1 MNQRLL
7 LIFSLLAASMASPR
21 SFAEEQP
28 LNGCKEDDLAVFLAE
43 RYFEVWID
51 PLTDAFVSIE
61 SNNIDTYS
69 DVSVSSAD
77 MDRLRSAYR
86 KIVQKYYSMEA
97 WLPGVRNF
105 VNEHLALSEKCQLLT
120 FYKTEIGH
128 KALEL
133 QITPGASEFIRQQ
146 ATNFRREQE
155 GFAVERERVLKGIFP
170 MLPDGYF
177 SSGRP
182 F

>member
-1 MNQRLL
+1 M
-7 LIFSLLAASMASPR
+7 
-21 SFAEEQP
+21 
-28 LNGCKEDDLAVFLAE
+28 NGCKDDDLAVFLAE
-43 RYFEVWID
+43 RYSAAWID
-51 PLTDAFVSIE
+51 PLTDAFVSME
-61 SNNIDTYS
+61 SSNIDTYS

-105 VNEHLALSEKCQLLT
+105 VNEHLTMSEQCQLLT
-120 FYKTEIGH
+120 FYKTGIGN
-128 KALEL
+128 KALQL

-146 ATNFRREQE
+146 ATNYRREQK
-155 GFAVERERVLKGIFP
+155 GFAAEREGVLKGIFP